1 MKENF
6 SESLIHHLAR
16 RTTSTSYHWG
26 LKAADFAARQ
36 YSHVRC
42 PDTVQAACVHTE
54 TRRTGAEKEGGEIWC
69 QHNLLHWN
77 EAGLHKPLYWW
88 KDSSTLCVMS
98 CTTCIYVPW
107 VCLCRRSWR
116 CNPAETQPAVCGQGR
131 TSHTERLPPAAE
143 CACVSPSASCI
154 THTQAHTHTI
164 CHLNTILNMTI
175 FTSEFPI
182 E

>member
-1 MKENF
+1 MNHIDILLLRPKSSRFCSSTVLTCEMSRHSTGSLCPYRDKKNWSGERRRRDMMSTQSITPEMKQVY
-6 SESLIHHLAR
+6 
-16 RTTSTSYHWG
+16 TKPSYW
-26 LKAADFAARQ
+26 LK
-36 YSHVRC
+36 
-42 PDTVQAACVHTE
+42 
-54 TRRTGAEKEGGEIWC
+54 G
-69 QHNLLHWN
+69 
-77 EAGLHKPLYWW
+77 
-88 KDSSTLCVMS
+88 SSTLCVMS

-116 CNPAETQPAVCGQGR
+116 CNPTETQPAVCGQGR
-131 TSHTERLPPAAE
+131 TSHTGRLPPAAE